1 MTYETII
8 VEKEEPIGVI
18 KLNRPPVNPVS
29 VQSYHKLY
37 NAIDEL
43 DKDDTIGAILI
54 TGAGD
59 KAYASG
65 LTIEMDCFSIAFK

>member
-8 VEKEEPIGVI
+8 VEKDAPIGVI
-18 KLNRPPVNPVS
+18 KINRPPVNPLS

-43 DKDDTIGAILI
+43 DKDGTIGAILI

-59 KAYASG
+59 KAFASG
-65 LTIEMDCFSIAFK
+65 LTFEMDCFSIAYK